1 MVYTCKNQSYKERLV
16 ALQLP
21 TLKYRRYRGDMI
33 EVYKILTGLYDARV
47 VPLLERNVDCR
58 TRGNSQKLKVGR
70 CKYDVRK
77 YSFCNRVVN
86 SWNSLPETVI
96 ASASLIAFKTN
107 LENLWKSDD
116 FYYNYEINNLGY
128 D

>member
-1 MVYTCKNQSYKERLV
+1 
-16 ALQLP
+16 
-21 TLKYRRYRGDMI
+21 MI
-33 EVYKILTGLYDARV
+33 EVHKILTGLYDARV

-58 TRGNSQKLKVGR
+58 TRGNSVKLKVGR

-96 ASASLIAFKTN
+96 TSASLIAFKIN
-107 LENLWKSDD
+107 LDKFWKTDD
-116 FYYNYEINNLGY
+116 FFYNFEVNHLGY